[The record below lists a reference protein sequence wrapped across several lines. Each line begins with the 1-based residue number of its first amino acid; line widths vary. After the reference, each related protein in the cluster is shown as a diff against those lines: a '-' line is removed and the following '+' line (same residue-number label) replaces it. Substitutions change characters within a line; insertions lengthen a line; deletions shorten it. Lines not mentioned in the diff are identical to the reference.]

1 MWLEHLVTTLVLTI
15 LDQPDTPVMNVQ
27 QNDKTQNIGMYLKKK
42 KKKSHMNHVKA
53 KGSII
58 FL

>member
-42 KKKSHMNHVKA
+42 KKSHMNHVKA
-53 KGSII
+53 KGSIT

>member
-42 KKKSHMNHVKA
+42 KIPHESRKSQ
-53 KGSII
+53 G
-58 FL
+58 

>member
-42 KKKSHMNHVKA
+42 KSHMNHVKA
-53 KGSII
+53 KGSIT

>member
-42 KKKSHMNHVKA
+42 NKSHMNHVKA
-53 KGSII
+53 KGSIT